1 MSDTRP
7 ILVKVTDQREIAL
20 EPEMILGRQAECDLL
35 LTQGH
40 ASRRHARLSV
50 ADDGVWL
57 EDLGS
62 ANGTFVNGARITG
75 KVKLSPGDRLR
86 FDIEEFDFRVPG
98 ATPVDDGK
106 TMFRAPESAA
116 VVAESSGVFKRP
128 GAWADPD
135 AMGDGANKT
144 KFIDPAQLKQM
155 MNEAPQAA
163 SINTS
168 TIDGPHLHVVSGS
181 RAGLNIKLTVGESG
195 LREWTVGSQPDR
207 EVQFH
212 DSGVSALHAKIV
224 NEGERWKVLDQMSA
238 NGTFVNGKRSNVS
251 YLSSGDRVRFG
262 PVECVFQVA
271 RPTTAPRPS
280 DVAGE
285 PAAAGN
291 KALVIGSIAFVATIV
306 ILFLVYK
313 FVL

>member
-20 EPEMILGRQAECDLL
+20 KPEMILGRQAECDLL
-35 LTQGH
+35 LTEGH
-40 ASRRHARLSV
+40 ASRRHARLSL
-50 ADDGVWL
+50 AADGVWL

-62 ANGTFVNGARITG
+62 ANGTFVNGARIAG

-98 ATPVDDGK
+98 VVPVDDGK
-106 TMFRAPESAA
+106 TLFRAPESAA
-116 VVAESSGVFKRP
+116 VVAESSGIFKRP

-144 KFIDPAQLKQM
+144 KFIDPAQLRQM

-163 SINTS
+163 AINVS

-181 RAGLNIKLTVGESG
+181 RAGLNIRLAVGESG
-195 LREWTVGSQPDR
+195 LREWTVGSQADR

-262 PVECVFQVA
+262 PVECVFQAA
-271 RPTTAPRPS
+271 RPAAAPRPP

-285 PAAAGN
+285 PASGN
-291 KALVIGSIAFVATIV
+291 KTLVIGSIAFVATIV